1 VSSGFV
7 SLLTFLQPSCKTRR
21 SALHILKRTCTKK
34 KRKMPIENIPE
45 IYFQNIKTKQ
55 DIFVYDFRMSSDVVK
70 SKVNLSMNMFS
81 FLQVGKKQVHF
92 AGISVAVN
100 KAQSLLLKKGN
111 WLWTELLDTATDY
124 YCKLFFFSE
133 KKLTDFLSKYTKNV
147 KPYKEDVPYF
157 VIEND
162 DYIAAFITSLSSNTL
177 KNNLYSDA
185 LLALKFEEIMLYLL
199 NKYGSTFEYYL
210 HSLISKEISP
220 FKNVVESNVNSNL
233 KLEEIAFL
241 CNMSLSTFKRHFTS
255 EYKEP
260 PGKWL
265 QEKRLQKAKEL
276 LQGGDLKASEIYL
289 DIGYNNLSNFSVAFK
304 KKFGIS
310 PTDI

>member
-1 VSSGFV
+1 
-7 SLLTFLQPSCKTRR
+7 
-21 SALHILKRTCTKK
+21 
-34 KRKMPIENIPE
+34 MPIENIPE
-45 IYFQNIKTKQ
+45 IYFQNKKTSQ
-55 DIFVYDFRMSSDVVK
+55 DIFVYDFKMSNDVVK

-92 AGISVAVN
+92 ASASVAVN

-111 WLWTELLDTATDY
+111 WLWTELLGTETVY

-133 KKLTDFLSKYTKNV
+133 KKLTDFLSKYTNDV

-162 DYIAAFITSLSSNTL
+162 DYIATFINSLSSHTFTNHS
-177 KNNLYSDA
+177 YSDA
-185 LLALKFEEIMLYLL
+185 LLVLKFEEIMLYLL
-199 NKYGSTFEYYL
+199 NKYGATFEYYL
-210 HSLISKEISP
+210 HSLISKKISP
-220 FKNVVESNVNSNL
+220 FKNIVESNVNSNL

-241 CNMSLSTFKRHFTS
+241 CNMSLSTFKRHFIA

-265 QEKRLQKAKEL
+265 QDKRLRKAKEL
-276 LQGGDLKASEIYL
+276 LQVGALKASDIYF
-289 DIGYNNLSNFSVAFK
+289 DIGYNNLSNFSIAFK

-310 PTDI
+310 PSDI